1 MIAIIAAFP
10 ENRVIGKGNS
20 LPWKIKGD
28 LKHFK
33 EQTTGKTLIMGRKTF
48 ESIGRPL
55 PKRNNIVITS
65 KDVENTGVDVCRSV
79 DEAIEKGRG
88 YDKDIFVIGGASIY
102 EQFLPKADKLYISH
116 IKEDYEGDV
125 YFPDYDESR
134 WEEEYREDKGE
145 FEFVIYRRK

>member
-10 ENRVIGKGNS
+10 ANRVIGKGNE

-33 EQTTGKTLIMGRKTF
+33 EQTKGKTIIMGRKTF

-65 KDVENTGVDVCRSV
+65 KDIENAGIDVCRSV
-79 DEAIEKGRG
+79 DEAIDKGNE
-88 YDKDIFVIGGASIY
+88 YDKDMFVIGGASIY

-116 IKEDYEGDV
+116 IKEYYEGDV
-125 YFPDYDESR
+125 YFPDYDESN

-145 FEFVIYRRK
+145 FVFVIYRRR